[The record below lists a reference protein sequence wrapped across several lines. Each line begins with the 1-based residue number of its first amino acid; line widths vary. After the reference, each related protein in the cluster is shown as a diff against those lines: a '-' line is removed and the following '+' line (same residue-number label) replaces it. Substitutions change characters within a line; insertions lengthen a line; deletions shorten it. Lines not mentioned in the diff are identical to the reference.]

1 MKGSGIFYL
10 AILLIT
16 IATMS
21 AFTLAKWKFIG
32 QKEAKYGP
40 DRDVM
45 FVQGNDVF
53 KALKIK
59 VVDAPLDMMDFDI
72 YFENGEKMNVPI
84 QKNFR
89 QGEESRVI
97 DLPGNKRRIDRIS
110 FLYDTQGVMK
120 GRANVLVYGKR

>member
-1 MKGSGIFYL
+1 MKGSRIFCP

-16 IATMS
+16 IVSMS
-21 AFTLAKWKFIG
+21 AFTFAKWKFIG

-120 GRANVLVYGKR
+120 GRANVLVYGKK